1 MYRIVGEDGKEY
13 GPVSLEE
20 IKRWLIEG
28 RVNADTM
35 VMPEGGTRWQKLR
48 EYPELSG
55 PAGQPSKAAEVMVS
69 NPSVG
74 LIVAGVLNILGGLIG
89 AAINMSGF
97 NRISFP
103 NGNIPPGMN
112 PEMLRMIQMSSGG
125 VGVVVNFIGIAIGVV
140 IILGALKMKKLE
152 SREWAMASAILAI
165 VPCELCCIVGLIFG
179 IWSLVVLNKPEIRSA
194 FR

>member
-20 IKRWLIEG
+20 IRRWLIEG

-48 EYPELSG
+48 EYPELAG
-55 PAGQPSKAAEVMVS
+55 PAGQQPSKAAETLVS
-69 NPSVG
+69 TPAIG
-74 LIVAGVLNILGGLIG
+74 LIVAGALNIIGALIGVVLNLAG
-89 AAINMSGF
+89 M
-97 NRISFP
+97 NRIPFEA
-103 NGNIPPGMN
+103 GNAPPGFN
-112 PEMLRMIQMSSGG
+112 PEMFRMFSGG
-125 VGVVVNFIGIAIGVV
+125 MGAVFNLIGLAIGVL

-152 SREWAMASAILAI
+152 SREWSMASAILAI
-165 VPCELCCIVGLIFG
+165 VPCSLCCIVGLIFG
-179 IWSLVVLNKPEIRSA
+179 IWALVVLNKPEVKNA

>member
-48 EYPELSG
+48 EFPELSG
-55 PAGQPSKAAEVMVS
+55 PAGQPSRAAEELVS
-69 NPSVG
+69 NPSVA
-74 LIVAGVLNILGGLIG
+74 LIVVGVLNILTGLIG
-89 AAINMSGF
+89 AAFNMAGF
-97 NRISFP
+97 NRTLP
-103 NGNIPPGMN
+103 NGNVPPGMN
-112 PEMLRMIQMSSGG
+112 PELLRMIQMSSGG
-125 VGVVVNFIGIAIGVV
+125 IGAVFNLIGVAVGVVVL
-140 IILGALKMKKLE
+140 LGALKMKKLE
-152 SREWAMASAILAI
+152 SREWSMASAILAMI
-165 VPCELCCIVGLIFG
+165 PCLSPCCIVGLPVG
-179 IWSLVVLNKPEIRSA
+179 IWALVVLNKPQLKNV